1 MYWFWKIK
9 ECMLCIIFFLLALL
23 PLSHSFSLSLI
34 DPQEMPR
41 PTNPN
46 PYSAAYFKSPQQQ
59 QQQQLHQSQQQPA
72 PPQLD
77 ASHMTTDSTH
87 YHASM
92 MYSQLALTSNMCSE
106 LLHTQNSLI
115 SVMSSHLEMFRYQ
128 AGIHQHYSALCHY
141 QKELEQ
147 YYQDLYRSYSQVS
160 EN

>member
-1 MYWFWKIK
+1 MYTCKIGFWKIK
-9 ECMLCIIFFLLALL
+9 KCMLLIIVFPLAPP
-23 PLSHSFSLSLI
+23 PLSLSLSLI
-34 DPQEMPR
+34 DSQEMPR

-59 QQQQLHQSQQQPA
+59 QLHQSQQQLA

-106 LLHTQNSLI
+106 LLYTQNSLI
-115 SVMSSHLEMFRYQ
+115 SVMSSHLEMFHYQ
-128 AGIHQHYSALCHY
+128 AGIHQHYSALCCY

-160 EN
+160 AN

>member
-1 MYWFWKIK
+1 MYTCKIGFWKIK
-9 ECMLCIIFFLLALL
+9 NVCYLL
-23 PLSHSFSLSLI
+23 LSSHWHPHLSLSLSLI
-34 DPQEMPR
+34 DSQEMPR

-46 PYSAAYFKSPQQQ
+46 PYSAAYFKSPQQ
-59 QQQQLHQSQQQPA
+59 LHQSQQQLA

-106 LLHTQNSLI
+106 LLYTQNSLI

-128 AGIHQHYSALCHY
+128 AGIHQHYSALCRY

-160 EN
+160 AN